1 MKNIII
7 ILSVLISS
15 LSFAQTKVMTE
26 SEFIEKAMKAIKADD
41 PETIEV
47 LRDKVKPEFLPA
59 LMKHWNADLP
69 WTQKNGFIA
78 LLMDQLSDVIRP
90 VMEDGLNSNMPE
102 NRAVA
107 ICILKK
113 DFNLHKILYDQNG
126 WVIEK
131 KVDEEI
137 AKYRK
142 SLKAK

>member
-7 ILSVLISS
+7 ILSILVSS
-15 LSFAQTKVMTE
+15 YSFAQTKPMTE
-26 SEFIEKAMKAIKADD
+26 TEFIEKAMKAIKADD
-41 PETIEV
+41 PETIEG

-59 LMKHWNADLP
+59 LMKQWNANLP

-78 LLMDQLSDVIRP
+78 LLMDQLSDVIKP
-90 VMEDGLNSNMPE
+90 LMEDGLNSNMPE
-102 NRAVA
+102 NRAAALCV
-107 ICILKK
+107 LKK
-113 DFNLHKILYDQNG
+113 DFKLHDILYDKSG

-142 SLKAK
+142 SIKKK